1 MKNRLRVLRAERRF
15 TQRGVARK
23 IKIGTYRFWQ
33 IENDYI
39 DPAPDEQER
48 LARLFNV
55 PILDIFPAD
64 EARAS

>member
-1 MKNRLRVLRAERRF
+1 MKNRLRVLRADRRF
-15 TQRGVARK
+15 TQRSVARK

-48 LARLFNV
+48 LAKLFKV
-55 PILDIFPAD
+55 PIPDIFPSD
-64 EARAS
+64 EAKAS